1 MSCISTAAVD
11 DDVDDDDDDD
21 DDAVSFGTVSQAAKN
36 KANNTITKYL
46 V

>member
-1 MSCISTAAVD
+1 MSFVLDDDVD
-11 DDVDDDDDDD
+11 DDVDDDDVD

-36 KANNTITKYL
+36 KANNIITKYL